1 LFFSLVRNEL
11 QKTWRSRW
19 IVFAVMGGI
28 FILISGGLYIYYV
41 ATKSQWSPPPAV
53 SWQTTLQQ
61 DLASNQTQLSALEQD
76 KQQSPDSSGPTKG
89 FGPGSGLDDAIAQ
102 VQQQINDDTYLL
114 DHDIAPVQSFSIT
127 LAALFGFGG
136 IVMFLLIRIF
146 GWLAAEQIAGER
158 SDRTIAIL
166 LSRPM
171 SRNQLLLSKAVASF
185 LISLAVVVVTF
196 AIVYAI
202 WAFVQGSIGPVTGQV
217 GIPRDGSK
225 ALGGNNVFV
234 ISIPLFVL
242 MCLGGAMLGVL
253 CAQGMS
259 LLFSAVFGR
268 WAAIGITLAVLFG
281 APLVSAVVTG
291 IMYSISQDPNKTHF
305 LNYLFVNVLA
315 PVSALTPVF
324 GNGPGGPSGT
334 GMNEFVFQL
343 SVLAVWTARL
353 LRSSLAAVPPQTGSR
368 LRRAREISRVNLQRQ
383 WPATRWRCH

>member
-1 LFFSLVRNEL
+1 MLLSLVRNEL

-19 IVFAVMGGI
+19 IVFAVMAGI
-28 FILISGGLYIYYV
+28 FVLISGGLYIYYV
-41 ATKSQWSPPPAV
+41 VSKNQWSPPPAV
-53 SWQTTLQQ
+53 SWQTTTQQ
-61 DLASNQTQLSALEQD
+61 DLASNQSQLDSLEQI
-76 KQQSPDSSGPTKG
+76 KQQSSNSTGASQG
-89 FGPGSGLDDAIAQ
+89 FGPGPGIDSAIAQ
-102 VQQQINDDTYLL
+102 VQQQINDDKYLL

-166 LSRPM
+166 LSRPI
-171 SRNQLLLSKAVASF
+171 SRNQLLVSKAVASF

-196 AIVYAI
+196 VIVYAI

-217 GIPRDGSK
+217 GIPMDGSK
-225 ALGGNNVFV
+225 ALGANNVFV
-234 ISIPLFVL
+234 VPIPLFVL

-259 LLFSAVFGR
+259 LLVSAVFGR

-291 IMYSISQDPNKTHF
+291 IIYSISQDPNKAHF

-315 PVSALTPVF
+315 PVSALSPVF
-324 GNGPGGPSGT
+324 GNGPSGPSGT
-334 GMNEFVFQL
+334 GMNEFGFQVT
-343 SVLAVWTARL
+343 VLALWTIGFFAAAWL
-353 LRSSLAAVPPQTGSR
+353 LF
-368 LRRAREISRVNLQRQ
+368 RRKQEAG
-383 WPATRWRCH
+383 

>member
-1 LFFSLVRNEL
+1 
-11 QKTWRSRW
+11 
-19 IVFAVMGGI
+19 
-28 FILISGGLYIYYV
+28 
-41 ATKSQWSPPPAV
+41 
-53 SWQTTLQQ
+53 
-61 DLASNQTQLSALEQD
+61 
-76 KQQSPDSSGPTKG
+76 
-89 FGPGSGLDDAIAQ
+89 
-102 VQQQINDDTYLL
+102 
-114 DHDIAPVQSFSIT
+114 
-127 LAALFGFGG
+127 
-136 IVMFLLIRIF
+136 
-146 GWLAAEQIAGER
+146 
-158 SDRTIAIL
+158 
-166 LSRPM
+166 
-171 SRNQLLLSKAVASF
+171 
-185 LISLAVVVVTF
+185 
-196 AIVYAI
+196 
-202 WAFVQGSIGPVTGQV
+202 VTGQV

-225 ALGGNNVFV
+225 ALVGNNVFV

-343 SVLAVWTARL
+343 SVLAVWTAGFFAAAWL
-353 LRSSLAAVPPQTGSR
+353 LF
-368 LRRAREISRVNLQRQ
+368 RRKQEAG
-383 WPATRWRCH
+383 

>member
-1 LFFSLVRNEL
+1 MIFSLIRNEL

-19 IVFAVMGGI
+19 IVFAVMAGI
-28 FILISGGLYIYYV
+28 FVLIAGGLYIYYV
-41 ATKSQWSPPPAV
+41 VSKNQWSPPPAV
-53 SWQTTLQQ
+53 SWQTTTQQ
-61 DLASNQTQLSALEQD
+61 DLAGNQAQLASLEQI
-76 KQQSPDSSGPTKG
+76 KQQSSNSTGPSNG
-89 FGPGSGLDDAIAQ
+89 FGPGAGIDSAIAQ
-102 VQQQINDDTYLL
+102 VQQQINDDKYLL

-166 LSRPM
+166 LSRPI

-196 AIVYAI
+196 LIVYAI

-217 GIPRDGSK
+217 GVPLDGSK
-225 ALGGNNVFV
+225 ALGANNVLV
-234 ISIPLFVL
+234 VPIPLFLL

-259 LLFSAVFGR
+259 LLVSAVFGR

-291 IMYSISQDPNKTHF
+291 IIYSINQDPNKAHF

-324 GNGPGGPSGT
+324 GNGPAGPSGT
-334 GMNEFVFQL
+334 GMNEFVFQVT
-343 SVLAVWTARL
+343 VLAVWTVGFFAAAWL
-353 LRSSLAAVPPQTGSR
+353 LF
-368 LRRAREISRVNLQRQ
+368 RRKQEAG
-383 WPATRWRCH
+383 